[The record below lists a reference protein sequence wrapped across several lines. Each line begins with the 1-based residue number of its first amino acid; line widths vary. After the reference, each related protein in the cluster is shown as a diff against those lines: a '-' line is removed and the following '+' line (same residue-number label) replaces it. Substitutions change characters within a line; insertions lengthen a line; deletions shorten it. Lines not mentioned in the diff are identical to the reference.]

1 METDDLAMATRAN
14 VLGHAGFQ
22 KKKKKKNLQ
31 KRPFAHVGRVQESP
45 DRTVAITVPSPPQPG
60 LFAE

>member
-14 VLGHAGFQ
+14 VLGHAGI
-22 KKKKKKNLQ
+22 KKKKKNLQ